1 MVWSNGNMKHLR
13 AAEFMDITVVSPL
26 WVDQCRES
34 NSKAPENDFLVTAEN
49 ATVSMSRSKVSEPVP
64 DAANALPEP
73 DSPSLDSSKR
83 VSKSKT
89 KASQEGKQTAKPAVQ
104 KVTPPKKGKRGEL
117 VDATIS
123 PSAASVTKPSTKK
136 SRKSA
141 PVASDSEGESDQE
154 DVIPVSANPTKK
166 TAGAAKK
173 AAVEKPP
180 VKKPAQKKKSSS
192 SVSTVVQ
199 DPNCRMIALS
209 GFEGEDRGFMADLLQ
224 SIITSVPPNSSS
236 STPKS
241 FGLLEDNDFSLAA
254 LTQSAYIVASTNPMR
269 SVPPGIP
276 RPHLHCDSSGVP
288 FGYSSGWFLG
298 SQSSLLVGSIPV
310 SSTTSGWTPLRSSTL
325 ALIAPRL

>member
-49 ATVSMSRSKVSEPVP
+49 VTVSMSRSKVSEPVP

-89 KASQEGKQTAKPAVQ
+89 KASQEGKQTAKSAVQ

-136 SRKSA
+136 SRKSV
-141 PVASDSEGESDQE
+141 PVVSDSEGESDQE
-154 DVIPVSANPTKK
+154 EDVIPVSANATKK
-166 TAGAAKK
+166 TAAGAAKK

-269 SVPPGIP
+269 SVPPWP
-276 RPHLHCDSSGVP
+276 PPPSP
-288 FGYSSGWFLG
+288 
-298 SQSSLLVGSIPV
+298 
-310 SSTTSGWTPLRSSTL
+310 PL
-325 ALIAPRL
+325 